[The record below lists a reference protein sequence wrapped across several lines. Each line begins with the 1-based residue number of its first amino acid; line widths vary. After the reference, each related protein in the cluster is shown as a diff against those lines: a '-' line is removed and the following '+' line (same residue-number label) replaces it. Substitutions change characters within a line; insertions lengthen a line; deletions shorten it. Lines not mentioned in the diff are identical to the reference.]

1 MAFKGLDELDELDE
15 LNETNQLT
23 RRRFD
28 EHHNQEVVSMKPQPR
43 SRFDETHN

>member
-28 EHHNQEVVSMKPQPR
+28 EHHNQEVVSMKPTTKELFQ
-43 SRFDETHN
+43 